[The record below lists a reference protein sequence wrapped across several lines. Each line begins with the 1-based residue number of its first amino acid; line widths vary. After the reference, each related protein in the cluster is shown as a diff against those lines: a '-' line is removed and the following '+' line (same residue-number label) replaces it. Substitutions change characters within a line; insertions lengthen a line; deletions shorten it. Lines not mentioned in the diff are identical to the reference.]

1 MKNTIETT
9 KWDTSNVTNMG
20 NMFANSS
27 SIMTKNV
34 QKFWSIPSF
43 LRTVY
48 ANFLTQ
54 DARKN
59 EKHI

>member
-1 MKNTIETT
+1 MKNNIETIN
-9 KWDTSNVTNMG
+9 WDTSNVTNMG
-20 NMFANSS
+20 NMFANSA
-27 SIMTKNV
+27 SIMTKDV

-54 DARKN
+54 DAR
-59 EKHI
+59 